1 MSSPAE
7 RAKDTLGRVYE
18 YFLSRF
24 ASAEGKSGGQFY
36 TPSSVVRVLVEM
48 PCYAN
53 TMALKWHVSE
63 LAADERIAMLITD
76 IQMPIMDG
84 FELAER
90 AREKRPD
97 MPIVLMSGKVVGRP
111 GFPVIKKPF
120 TQPQLAEIVGP
131 IIRP

>member
-1 MSSPAE
+1 MA
-7 RAKDTLGRVYE
+7 GV
-18 YFLSRF
+18 
-24 ASAEGKSGGQFY
+24 
-36 TPSSVVRVLVEM
+36 VLVVDDEPLLLDMLCEM
-48 PCYAN
+48 LAEVGCEAVCVDCPVKG
-53 TMALKWHVSE
+53 LE
-63 LAADERIAMLITD
+63 QIAADERIAMLITD

-90 AREKRPD
+90 ARDKRPD

-120 TQPQLAEIVGP
+120 TQTQLAEIVGP

>member
-1 MSSPAE
+1 MAC
-7 RAKDTLGRVYE
+7 V
-18 YFLSRF
+18 
-24 ASAEGKSGGQFY
+24 
-36 TPSSVVRVLVEM
+36 VLVVDDEPLLLDMLCEM
-48 PCYAN
+48 
-53 TMALKWHVSE
+53 LGE
-63 LAADERIAMLITD
+63 LGCETVCVDCPVKGLEKIAADERIAMLITD

-97 MPIVLMSGKVVGRP
+97 MPILLMSGKVVGRP